1 MAKAFRSVTGRGA
14 TRVKVA
20 AAKHYRILVEMSPH
34 ETVGNLGEF
43 RLQHACMPQ
52 PRPTESGTGRLHAF
66 ARGATVV
73 ALRKAGRK
81 VRVLADADAE
91 GKRLQR
97 HIGKGDRFKGG
108 RSGPKGI
115 GKLV

>member
-1 MAKAFRSVTGRGA
+1 MAKTSRSTAKRAGTAVRI
-14 TRVKVA
+14 A
-20 AAKHYRILVEMSPH
+20 AGKQYRILVEMSPH

-43 RLQHACMPQ
+43 RLDHSCVPQ
-52 PRPTESGTGRLHAF
+52 PRPTESGGRHLHAL
-66 ARGATVV
+66 ARGATVA

-81 VRVLADADAE
+81 VKVLADAAAE

-108 RSGPKGI
+108 RSGPTGI